1 MKCYASVCGRFRHR
15 QYGLQQAHEV
25 FVGSTNWHDVIR
37 VQRGSQRS
45 EVILRI
51 ASVVRRLYD
60 ISAGLSV
67 AYCRQLTMRRVN
79 YIVVAAVK
87 VRLRCTMMYT
97 QQTLA
102 VSDDYL
108 HWQEVD
114 YEHYSTRLS
123 VSMKQLGYEGVLLQR
138 RDDLNLATFWD
149 CSMFQLVTERHSV
162 LHQLVETRLQVWVIV
177 TYHTQQWMLIDEI
190 LC

>member
-1 MKCYASVCGRFRHR
+1 
-15 QYGLQQAHEV
+15 
-25 FVGSTNWHDVIR
+25 
-37 VQRGSQRS
+37 
-45 EVILRI
+45 LRI

-108 HWQEVD
+108 H
-114 YEHYSTRLS
+114 
-123 VSMKQLGYEGVLLQR
+123 
-138 RDDLNLATFWD
+138 
-149 CSMFQLVTERHSV
+149 
-162 LHQLVETRLQVWVIV
+162 
-177 TYHTQQWMLIDEI
+177 
-190 LC
+190 